1 MPGMLQE
8 ARQGHGA
15 GLAVR
20 MLWNDRKD
28 SSFDYSLVLHTEN
41 QGMNSP
47 LPLKLSAVQDWR
59 L

>member
-1 MPGMLQE
+1 MLQE